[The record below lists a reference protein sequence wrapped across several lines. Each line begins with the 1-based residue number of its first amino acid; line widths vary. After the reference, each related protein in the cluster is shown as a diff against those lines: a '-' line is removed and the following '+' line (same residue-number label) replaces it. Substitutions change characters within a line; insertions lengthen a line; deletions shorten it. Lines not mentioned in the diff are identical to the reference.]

1 MPHNDNELSQS
12 SRRPLQTSKATDAV
26 FKLKHLAYTGNSFE
40 VNKQQL
46 MQHTD
51 VTWKTLLSLRALSGL
66 ASCNLYLCHKPTR
79 TRFPNKAHI
88 AQVTINFVRLTMS
101 NTTKQGENAGFA
113 AADVA
118 AGENTEA
125 ACKV

>member
-1 MPHNDNELSQS
+1 MTINSVNPADDRFRHQRQRLQCSNSSTLQS
-12 SRRPLQTSKATDAV
+12 
-26 FKLKHLAYTGNSFE
+26 YTGNSFE

-125 ACKV
+125 ACEV